1 MKEEKNRNTSS
12 IAIALTCILLTM
24 PCLNLALDLI
34 ITSKSS
40 PTVSFLFSAM
50 HCKLAPGWVNGS
62 MFKSQIQT
70 HSDVSTVLKN
80 LPEMAMYVL

>member
-1 MKEEKNRNTSS
+1 MPASS
-12 IAIALTCILLTM
+12 VAITLACILLTM
-24 PCLNLALDLI
+24 PFLDLTLDLI

-40 PTVSFLFSAM
+40 PTVLFLFSAM
-50 HCKLAPGWVNGS
+50 HRKLAPGRVNGS
-62 MFKSQIQT
+62 MFKSQIQA